1 MRSEKQIFLIIQCS
15 HRATVFNPKI
25 DEIQKKKFG
34 TNCSSVTELEQ
45 KTAIAFVNTN
55 PTFNI
60 PMPLPENVI
69 PIGGMHIRDT
79 KPLEKVS

>member
-1 MRSEKQIFLIIQCS
+1 MKFCFVIKFCAFS
-15 HRATVFNPKI
+15 HRLLIFNPKI
-25 DEIQKKKFG
+25 DEIQQRKFG
-34 TNCSSVTELEQ
+34 LNIPTVTELER
-45 KTAIAFVNTN
+45 KTSIAFVNTN

-79 KPLEKVS
+79 KPLDKVS